1 MGKVKKG
8 TIFKIFIVTLLIIL
22 STIGIV
28 LSNLKE
34 EELEFKDVYNDKY
47 NHNTYEATVELK
59 EKPDWNAS
67 DFLRKYFSLNH
78 TLPGSVSGLFS
89 QLQSQRDVLCSQHH
103 FPLNDAGDYKANAT
117 YIKGSPAQSYI
128 LAQLNNDGFGGYYK
142 NDPVQQAWWSLLYR
156 LGVSGNIPAYVQGG
170 EFFENIPSNA
180 QKSGEFYKRLAEAK
194 PEAQAWDES
203 FMLLPSNNEAQSKTE
218 GELKNLVTEYASKH
232 FEDNDKNWYDSIVYL
247 LDAFG
252 QSNTRYEFG
261 FVNESGFINTNN
273 LVSSINVFG
282 RFITALENENI
293 TGDDYENQYKEFFSA
308 EISDE
313 VKKRV
318 IDSKKIG
325 QYIGDKYLIC
335 TSYTKD
341 SNGTQYV
348 LDGEKVEKIFNY
360 TNEVNYPGGH
370 GVDLNYIRRPKA
382 YADMMTNFDKQQ
394 LLELFS
400 HILEN
405 YAGYAFVGSDY
416 DVTTE
421 GDLYNNAKA
430 YEAFYETIKANPK
443 ISLDTTGMKV
453 NKSDELNAFVVGPI
467 TANYVFDGLE
477 DINGNLV
484 ELFGGISEFS
494 IKTDTRT
501 DMNLLTS
508 ASEKVDENNMLTEAL
523 SNNEFALTTIVV
535 PEGAKEG
542 EYIGTTFKLCG
553 DEAYPY
559 PQPNIPFYIVFNA
572 GAGDTQLT
580 DISYKY
586 KYLNHRSEYMYYQL
600 VYGGCDMQD
609 LAEVY
614 NAGLWYQYQ
623 DVSIE
628 MPISKQIELRKEYT
642 GPKERE
648 FYFDIYVETKNVEET
663 TDKLI
668 EYDGIVYKYHTEATV
683 KSDGTSVPINLPKYY
698 RSEYETQPKVI
709 AVEKDQFGNYYSDRE
724 TWENN
729 ADSLWEDVK
738 PVNEDG
744 VFACEDGKTI
754 VTNNV
759 PIEENYSL
767 EVIKKMTDNPDGHT
781 FYAKVKIIDT
791 NLNHEIYIIP
801 LKPTR
806 AETSYPIFK
815 KIFTDG
821 NGYYICQT
829 FGEEEKTEK
838 FGSITTGVDEDGY
851 VYAKWSNTF
860 TGYDNDFINYEVTE
874 VDENYLSYSSDNNME
889 GSIWNKYEEPEYEN
903 RASAI
908 YDGET
913 EIAIIKN
920 KLITSIPIRLA
931 LSKKVVNSDGEHI
944 EDDKEAF
951 TFDIEIIEE
960 KENADAPTSVVLQS
974 LNVPVTNPGEDLQV
988 IRYAYTIERVNP
1000 TSKYTI
1006 KFTEQNVSGYVWSQI
1021 VNNLEQQGWQAEVDE
1036 DGRIL
1041 YVFYELDNS
1050 MTGFSADFTNINTKI
1065 ADKHNKFT
1073 IRKTMKDKDGN
1084 DLTAEEIKK
1093 YFEDINPDGF
1103 RFRVETTRGKE
1114 LAKSDFDEL
1123 VQDYIVEEN
1132 GNIYIIINADNYD
1145 NGISTK
1151 DITWGVAEIAPV
1163 FEIYEVDEND
1173 YTYLQY
1179 IEMGQGRPENSIWNE
1194 FRPNDGGH
1202 WTVDF
1207 FTDDSEAVAVN
1218 AINTKGTIEKQLSI
1232 TKEVEGTWNNGDIF
1246 YFSISSLDGTNRN
1259 IVEEFF
1265 DEEHLTT
1272 LKNGL
1277 KVVEVTQENP
1287 KVYSKVLTLNALDK
1301 LPKFLITEVDQ
1312 YGEPWSEIPKN
1323 EDSLWNHYTP
1333 EENGKWEREFSSL
1346 DNNLELSITA
1356 VNKSNVFT
1364 LKKEIVTNGE
1374 YTTEQFFKDYPN
1386 AEFYFNLYDS
1396 KGYVVTNK
1404 YFETTE
1410 VKTYNHGTIDAIV
1423 INKDT
1428 YPGIKSL
1435 PIAPA
1440 AGEKFILHE
1449 MFKSKEDE
1457 NLYAN
1462 TEFRW
1467 TVDFTEKNE
1476 VVITAE
1482 NIAEN
1487 TLTIDKVIEGAPDD
1501 FLPDQY
1507 FYFKVF
1513 EDKEDVTNDLFGT
1526 DIVIIDKTIH
1536 DNGGEKSRVIY
1547 GNHTYTVVEYD
1558 AEEDGKT
1565 YEEGKDTSD
1574 FWKKFTPSN
1583 NGKWEV
1589 SLGDTKGPS
1598 FVEAVNYLTTSI
1610 TIVKETEGN
1619 QDQEF
1624 GVSLRISP
1632 SEGTKWMKIGE
1643 KEYTS
1648 IQSYYNDNIKISGN
1662 IPFTLDGIQ
1671 WSGEA
1676 PKYQVVEQAGTLP
1689 TTWSLQ
1695 GYKVNDT
1702 DLVSNPPVQSVIGGK
1717 ENKIVIVNEEDDKI
1731 KIPVS
1736 KTIVDQFG
1744 KPTTLENNVTF
1755 YFDIYVEPIEGA
1767 EYKGELISGIALQEG
1782 YNPGKYSENN
1792 KYVRIETLE
1801 VTVPAGSTNANN
1813 VTDIITLPYNAE
1825 IDYKVVEVDE
1835 ANGEGV
1841 AFKDYDSK
1849 SESYWNKFEPTIFSN
1864 GKWGNKEGIWTGTLS
1879 NKNQVAS
1886 VANVD
1891 AYNKVNKVTIDLE
1904 KFVFFKGI
1912 PQKIEKGEVFKF
1924 IAEYTSSLGREFETE
1939 TIEITPDNLKNSK
1952 TFELLR
1958 GEEITYII
1966 TEVDPVENTAYD
1978 ADNLTNFWKQ
1988 FTPADDPTD
1997 GLGVITGT
2005 VDGSSAN
2012 IPLTGVNI
2020 KNVHGWLA
2028 IVKEKDNWL
2037 EHEKFYFE
2045 VYEGENNV
2053 TETLFDSANIVE
2065 VNGKNVIKL
2074 DYYIRKVFSKEQI
2087 WKSGTTAPTYTVKE
2101 VEYDKEIY
2109 TPDSETK
2116 TVTLTAIDM
2125 DTKLTE
2131 DNAATVA
2138 GYASFVNEEVDYDKF
2153 EIEKVVKDS
2162 KGTVEHN
2169 DTFYAIILDKD
2180 NENITRDLFNGDNAS
2195 ATIVELGNDKIPAVK
2210 LTKDISAIT
2219 EDIKVTDTGITYT
2232 VVEVDCDGY
2241 SYADR
2246 EKTDNEKSVWN
2257 NGYEPENGTGIYP
2270 VTLIAQENKSAL
2282 VTSVVTITNLT
2293 DTTTEPVNYTIS
2305 KVVTIKNPDGTETDI
2320 TNAVFEEGEHFYF
2333 KVTDS
2338 QGTDVI
2344 NDLFDNITTITVQN
2358 GEEEFKII
2366 DLSKDQ
2372 KTVITKDIFS
2382 DEKYTVTETDQYG
2395 VSYNDYRKP
2404 DEEPDKGWSVWEEY
2418 KPSDNEGIW
2427 ELSKEQ
2433 TSVTAK
2439 NEDITRTAHILLSK
2453 QTTYD
2458 WADGIEYK
2466 FNVYIKYPQNE
2477 EEPTSIEVILNNGNP
2492 TWEKDIDWNVEDGAP
2507 SVKVE
2512 ETNLPDGVE
2521 LVIKVGDITLQPGEY
2536 YQLSDKD
2543 NVNYTFDCTNYT
2555 KSKSKSAYFALYKE
2569 ALNNKVYN
2577 FKYQYGYY
2585 EGETWIPFRPA
2596 KDLKVVANSSIPTC
2610 SDTYTWDFGENAP
2623 MFRVWETD
2631 GNLESI
2637 SARNAG
2643 EIKTIERD
2651 GHPIGIEGT
2660 LNPDTNVTIMATN
2673 GPDHKGELDLIKTF
2687 EIPEKDTLLGNLEW
2701 LAKEYEKDGLNRD
2714 DVKFT
2719 FNISIYY
2726 DNPNSKFRVQEFD
2739 KDKEEYV
2746 WNEYDKWNSE
2756 PLEWT
2761 LGDFIDA
2768 IKADGADTTINI
2780 LGGEGPIKVQWAGE
2794 APKYNIDE
2802 VICSNSFWNPERK
2815 ENCSGQLQCACTENE
2830 NCLEKEET
2838 ECVVAEII
2846 NTYELVNKFS
2856 ITLLT
2861 NLAGDVWIE
2870 NPLEGKTVIKDGIRY
2885 IKDNDINSDK
2895 FASDVYVIPYR
2906 CIVDKDGKIKS
2917 TQINAE
2923 DKKFLLTDAAY
2934 KYIDDKDNGH
2944 WDFEKV
2950 YVPAFNLDDENEK
2963 EFYEQGCNV
2972 KYYIDFYYDGMKYEP
2987 TKALVEGS
2995 AEDYKQLNDDYNKYF
3010 DNSLAIETEEDRK
3023 AYNESFAT
3031 VEGKELYNNG
3041 ISKGIIKSE
3050 KIDKTEADIES
3061 VDVDYTTKIAGTTDG
3076 SNVIRTTSQG
3086 TVNMPIDGK
3095 SNIGDIS
3102 KYYMR
3107 ASTTN
3112 LGLNYFFK
3120 PVTFGDTSEKFK
3132 DIKRLEVID
3141 GREVLV
3147 NERIYEEKYY
3157 PVDYAQHINLG
3168 LVEREQIDLS
3178 IDKKIESVSIII
3190 NEKVFTYNYNNDGKV
3205 DENLQNAISRFTTTV
3220 DGNDELFTML
3230 MEDSTENKKLFN
3242 VYTSDYYYRS
3252 AVYNNTPVK
3261 YAYDTFMN
3269 ALFNQP
3275 QENSNPIK
3283 TKELQIFLTY
3293 SLTLSNNSGIYDAR
3307 INSIVD
3313 YYDSSLTFIDVDKG
3327 YGAYVSDNTI
3337 GVEEGLKSG
3346 LWAYIKQDEKE
3357 HKTLTNIFANKSK
3370 YYEHT
3375 FDTTQITSK
3384 EETIDANYKKMV
3396 ISSTANEKILVPAN
3410 SMAKYYL
3417 TYRAD
3422 KYFDSDDKGIILG
3435 AKNNIA
3441 EIASFTPYMYT
3452 EEAEFKYK
3460 YYAAVID
3467 KDSAPG
3473 NYNVSDEISRNIM
3486 EDDTDFANVK
3496 LLQDHTTGPIR
3507 SVSGTAWLD
3516 NEDGSYELKGQI
3528 LGNSVKDD
3536 KDYLV
3541 SGLTTKLVEVIDLPV
3556 VDENENITDNYVEY
3570 EFYWEGAE
3578 TTTDD
3583 DGTYVIDRYIPASST
3598 NGSVERPG
3606 LVSGNYVVR
3615 FFYGDKDAT
3624 AWRYKLDEDGN
3635 KIAIKDENDQE
3646 TGEFEK
3652 EILNINGVDYK
3663 TTAYQISEANE
3674 AGYINNEWHYL
3685 FSENILDNDA
3695 RDNEARRLAII
3706 ERTQELDNNKTE
3718 MFNILNYKDGINPIT
3733 QEYCTARE
3741 NYAIEKAFKEFSAEG
3756 LIIGDGMSIENIESA
3771 EGDTEGEKLV
3781 NYLRDSLN
3789 PKMEKYLEEY
3799 DSCKKA
3805 LLGLDEIQVVNGET
3819 AYNGII
3825 NADGYSMFADTAK
3838 MNLKVEFG
3846 LDEMDIDLENTSSGY
3861 TIENISLGLEER
3873 SKTNIYLDKQIKEI
3887 TLTENNGNEFFHIEY
3902 DIEYS
3907 TKEPGM
3913 LDAGWNKVEEG
3924 LYVRLNVK
3932 EETLTGTENLQKL
3945 DDKFDEKVV
3954 TTHIDGTQV
3963 EMEIPLIQGF
3973 RYINIDSI
3981 KLQGLKLDIKYEI
3994 TAINLSET
4002 DRYGAGLA
4010 NIMDRNETFE
4020 NAIDKLSSPD
4030 YVIDGNESKLY
4041 FADYDGDGNYTDPK
4055 AYGTY
4060 LGHIYYQGTTAENA
4074 NDDKVVKTT
4083 VRKIVDYIDND
4094 IEADLTVLKENGAM
4108 WDDVSNTIDG
4118 IGQLVDDKMF
4128 EKEKEKVLDPFEN
4141 PYKRIL
4147 VSTDSKGANSEFVK
4161 ELMPSAYY
4169 ESDEIANESMA
4180 TIGISTSKV
4189 FSGTDEGKT
4198 GMDNFTEILMIE
4210 NTVGRRDMETVYG
4223 NYNPRGGAEQISERD
4238 ESSTELVTLSPPTG
4252 NIEND
4257 RQFTTFVAI
4266 LLTVAVLA
4274 GAGVGIKLKISGK
4287 SKKSDKSE

>member
-34 EELEFKDVYNDKY
+34 EELKITDVAEDEY
-47 NHNTYEATVELK
+47 NTYNATVELNA
-59 EKPDWNAS
+59 KPDWEAD
-67 DFLRKYFSLNH
+67 DFLKKYFSLNH
-78 TLPGSVSGLFS
+78 TLPARESGFFN
-89 QLQSQRDVLCSQHH
+89 QLQNERDVLCSQHH
-103 FPLNDAGDYKANAT
+103 FPLNDAGDYKANTT

-128 LAQLNNDGFGGYYK
+128 LAHIKEGNYGADESYK
-142 NDPVQQAWWSLLYR
+142 GDPVQQAWWSLLYR

-180 QKSGEFYKRLAEAK
+180 QKSGEFYKRLAEAN

-203 FMLLPSNNEAQSKTE
+203 FMLLSPDEDKSNSITEEA
-218 GELKNLVTEYASKH
+218 LKDLVRKYAKEH
-232 FEDNDKNWYDSIVYL
+232 FKEDSENNKDWYNSIKYL

-252 QSNTRYEFG
+252 QSNTRYEIG
-261 FVNESGFINTNN
+261 FVNENGFINTNN

-443 ISLDTTGMKV
+443 ISLDTTGIKV

-648 FYFDIYVETKNVEET
+648 FYFDIYVETKNAEET

-709 AVEKDQFGNYYSDRE
+709 AVEKDQFGKYYFDKAA
-724 TWENN
+724 WENN

-931 LSKKVVNSDGEHI
+931 LSKKVVNSDGDHI

-988 IRYAYTIERVNP
+988 IRYAYKIERVNP

-1050 MTGFSADFTNINTKI
+1050 MTEFSADFTNENTKI

-1093 YFEDINPDGF
+1093 YFAKNPDGF
-1103 RFRVETTRGKE
+1103 VFRVETIRGKE
-1114 LAKSDFDEL
+1114 LAKSDFDES
-1123 VQDYIVEEN
+1123 VQEYISEKN
-1132 GNIYIIINADNYD
+1132 GNIYIQIIENNYMD
-1145 NGISTK
+1145 IISTK
-1151 DITWGVAEIAPV
+1151 DISWGVEEIAPV
-1163 FEIYEVDEND
+1163 FEIYEVDKND

-1232 TKEVEGTWNNGDIF
+1232 TKEVEGTWNNGDKF

-1287 KVYSKVLTLNALDK
+1287 KVYSKELTLNALDK

-1346 DNNLELSITA
+1346 DNDLELSITA
-1356 VNKSNVFT
+1356 INKSNVFT

-1404 YFETTE
+1404 YFETTDE

-1467 TVDFTEKNE
+1467 TVDFTEKND
-1476 VVITAE
+1476 VVITAK

-1501 FLPDQY
+1501 FLPEEE

-1513 EDKEDVTNDLFGT
+1513 EDKEDVTNDLFGE
-1526 DIVIIDKTIH
+1526 DIVIIDYDEIPQNRKET
-1536 DNGGEKSRVIY
+1536 SRVIY

-1558 AEEDGKT
+1558 AKEDGKT

-1598 FVEAVNYLTTSI
+1598 FVKAVNYLTTSI

-1624 GVSLRISP
+1624 GVSLMIRP
-1632 SEGTKWMKIGE
+1632 SEGTNWMKIGK

-1648 IQSYYNDNIKISGN
+1648 IQPYENKDIKISGN
-1662 IPFTLDGIQ
+1662 RPFTLDGIQ

-1676 PKYQVVEQAGTLP
+1676 PKYEVVEQAGTLP

-1744 KPTTLENNVTF
+1744 KQTTLENNVTF

-1767 EYKGELISGIALQEG
+1767 EYKGELISEIALQEG

-1801 VTVPAGSTNANN
+1801 VTVKAGSTNANN
-1813 VTDIITLPYNAE
+1813 RTDIITLPYNAE

-1841 AFKDYDSK
+1841 AFKDYDSE
-1849 SESYWNKFEPTIFSN
+1849 SDSYWNKFEPTILSN
-1864 GKWGNKEGIWTGTLS
+1864 GKWGNEEGIWTGTLS
-1879 NKNQVAS
+1879 NNNQVAS

-1891 AYNKVNKVTIDLE
+1891 AYNKVTKVTIDLE

-1912 PQKIEKGEVFKF
+1912 PQKIEKGEEFIF
-1924 IAEYTSSLGREFETE
+1924 IAEYTSTLGREIKTE
-1939 TIEITPDNLKNSK
+1939 TIKITTDYSKYSK

-2074 DYYIRKVFSKEQI
+2074 DYNISKVFSKEQI

-2138 GYASFVNEEVDYDKF
+2138 GYASFINEEVDYDKF
-2153 EIEKVVKDS
+2153 EINKVVKDS
-2162 KGTVEHN
+2162 QGTVEHN

-2257 NGYEPENGTGIYP
+2257 NGYEPENGSGEYEVELT
-2270 VTLIAQENKSAL
+2270 AQENKSAL

-2293 DTTTEPVNYTIS
+2293 DTTTEPVKYTIS

-2338 QGTDVI
+2338 KGNNVI
-2344 NDLFDNITTITVQN
+2344 NDLFSEDIITEKD
-2358 GEEEFKII
+2358 GELI
-2366 DLSKDQ
+2366 DLSKEQ
-2372 KTVITKDIFS
+2372 PSVTTVDVYT
-2382 DEKYTVTETDQYG
+2382 DEIYTVTETDQYG
-2395 VSYNDYRKP
+2395 VSYKDYKKP
-2404 DEEPDKGWSVWEEY
+2404 EEKPEKGWSVWEEY
-2418 KPSDNEGIW
+2418 KPSDDGIW
-2427 ELSKEQ
+2427 ELNREQ
-2433 TSVTAK
+2433 TSVIAENKPTK
-2439 NEDITRTAHILLSK
+2439 NNAHIVLSK
-2453 QTTYD
+2453 QTDYEWRKDDT
-2458 WADGIEYK
+2458 YK
-2466 FNVYIKYPQNE
+2466 FNVYIKSANSK
-2477 EEPTSIEVILNNGNP
+2477 EEPEPIEVILTKDDP
-2492 TWEKDIDWNVEDGAP
+2492 TWEHDEEWLIADGAP
-2507 SVKVE
+2507 SIKVKE
-2512 ETNLPDGVE
+2512 VE
-2521 LVIKVGDITLQPGEY
+2521 LPKGVTFELKVGGQPLQPGDY
-2536 YQLSDKD
+2536 YQLP
-2543 NVNYTFDCTNYT
+2543 NVDQGKYTFDCINHAE
-2555 KSKSKSAYFALYKE
+2555 SKTAYFALYKE

-2577 FKYQYGYY
+2577 FKYEYGYY
-2585 EGETWIPFRPA
+2585 EGETWIPFSPA
-2596 KDLKVVANSSIPTC
+2596 RDLKVVANSTTC
-2610 SDTYTWDFGENAP
+2610 SDTYTWNFGENAP

-2643 EIKTIERD
+2643 ETKTIERD

-2673 GPDHKGELDLIKTF
+2673 GPEHKGELDLIKTF

-2726 DNPNSKFRVQEFD
+2726 DNPNSKFKVQEFD

-2746 WNEYDKWNSE
+2746 WNEYNEWNSE
-2756 PLEWT
+2756 DLVWT
-2761 LGDFIDA
+2761 LGDFIEA
-2768 IKADGADTTINI
+2768 IKDDGADTTINI
-2780 LGGEGPIKVQWAGE
+2780 LRGEGPIKVQWAGD

-2802 VICSNSFWNPERK
+2802 VIRSNTFWNPERK

-2861 NLAGDVWIE
+2861 KLAGDVWIE

-2950 YVPAFNLDDENEK
+2950 YVPAFNLDDEYEK
-2963 EFYEQGCNV
+2963 ELYEQGCNV

-2995 AEDYKQLNDDYNKYF
+2995 AEDYKQLNDGYDKYF

-3041 ISKGIIKSE
+3041 SSKGIIKSE

-3061 VDVDYTTKIAGTTDG
+3061 VDVDYTTKIAGTIDG

-3086 TVNMPIDGK
+3086 TVNMPINGK

-3141 GREVLV
+3141 RREVLV

-3190 NEKVFTYNYNNDGKV
+3190 NEKVFPYNYNNDGKF

-3261 YAYDTFMN
+3261 DAYDRFMN
-3269 ALFNQP
+3269 ALFSQS

-3327 YGAYVSDNTI
+3327 YGAYVSDNKV
-3337 GVEEGLKSG
+3337 GVEEGMKPG

-3357 HKTLTNIFANKSK
+3357 HKDPTNIFANKSK

-3396 ISSTANEKILVPAN
+3396 ISSTDNEKILVPAN
-3410 SMAKYYL
+3410 SSATYYL

-3422 KYFDSDDKGIILG
+3422 KDFELDNSIILG
-3435 AKNNIA
+3435 TKNNIA
-3441 EIASFTPYMYT
+3441 EIASFTPYMYK
-3452 EEAEFKYK
+3452 EDAESKYK

-3473 NYNVSDEISRNIM
+3473 NYNVSDESSRNIM

-3496 LLQDHTTGPIR
+3496 ILQDSTTGPIR

-3578 TTTDD
+3578 TATAD

-3674 AGYINNEWHYL
+3674 AGYINNEWHDL

-3706 ERTQELDNNKTE
+3706 EKTQELDNNKTE

-3781 NYLRDSLN
+3781 NYSEKSFKTKLN
-3789 PKMEKYLEEY
+3789 KYLKEY
-3799 DSCKKA
+3799 DDHKKA
-3805 LLGLDEIQVVNGET
+3805 LQAELVIENGQP

-3825 NADGYSMFADTAK
+3825 NATGYSMFADTAK

-3887 TLTENNGNEFFHIEY
+3887 TLTENNGNDLFYVKY
-3902 DIEYS
+3902 DIKYS
-3907 TKEPGM
+3907 TKEPGI
-3913 LDAGWNKVEEG
+3913 LDTGWNKVADG
-3924 LYVRLNVK
+3924 LYVKLDV
-3932 EETLTGTENLQKL
+3932 EADSLIGEENLSAL
-3945 DDKFDEKVV
+3945 DDKLGQKVE
-3954 TTHIDGTQV
+3954 TIHQDGTKT
-3963 EMEIPLIQGF
+3963 EINIPFAQGF
-3973 RYINIDSI
+3973 RYINIDSQ
-3981 KLQGLKLDIKYEI
+3981 KLQGLELDIKYEI

-4002 DRYGAGLA
+4002 DRYGEGLA
-4010 NIMDRNETFE
+4010 NIMGGNETFE
-4020 NAIDKLSSPD
+4020 NAIAELSSPD
-4030 YVIDGNESKLY
+4030 YVIDENESELY

-4060 LGHIYYQGTTAENA
+4060 LGHIYYQGTTAEKA
-4074 NDDKVVKTT
+4074 DDDKVVKTT

-4094 IEADLTVLKENGAM
+4094 IGADLTVIEENEAM
-4108 WDDVSNTIDG
+4108 WDKVSNTRDG

-4128 EKEKEKVLDPFEN
+4128 VQEEILDQFEN
-4141 PYKRIL
+4141 PYKLIL
-4147 VSTDSKGANSEFVK
+4147 VSTDSKEANSEFVK
-4161 ELMPSAYY
+4161 ELMPSAYDESDED